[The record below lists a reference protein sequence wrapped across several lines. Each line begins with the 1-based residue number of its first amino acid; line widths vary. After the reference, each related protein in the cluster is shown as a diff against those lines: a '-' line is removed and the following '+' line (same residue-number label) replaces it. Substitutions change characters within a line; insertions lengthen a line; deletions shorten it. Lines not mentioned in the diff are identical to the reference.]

1 MSLAGLLCVVI
12 PSLWLGGVHCPFAH
26 CIFESW
32 EPSFVEFQTFLFFVD
47 ILLVLV
53 DFNGFPVQSDVMIAG
68 VVQYFGIL
76 K

>member
-1 MSLAGLLCVVI
+1 MVI
-12 PSLWLGGVHCPFAH
+12 PGPCGWVEFIDLFAH

-32 EPSFVEFQTFLFFVD
+32 EASFVEFQSFLFFVEV
-47 ILLVLV
+47 LLVLV
-53 DFNGFPVQSDVMIAG
+53 DFNGFPVQSDIMIAG